1 MAKDIGLIS
10 ARMRKDLA
18 STDIASIRHGLE
30 DVHPV
35 DIAELISG
43 LDPEAAWTVL
53 EQLARDRAASVFAYL
68 DTDVQVAL
76 AQSAQHHSR
85 LGEIASRMGAD
96 DRADFYKELPPEQ
109 QQALLPLLAQA
120 EREDIRS
127 LASYEEGT
135 AGALMTS
142 AYASLPE
149 NLTAAQAL
157 EMLRAEAPS
166 RETIYRAYVVDG
178 ERRLVGSLRLQ
189 DLILAQPRTG
199 IGQIMDRNT
208 LTVRIDDDQE
218 EVARKIARYDIL
230 ALPVLDADD
239 RLVGI
244 VTYDDAMDVLQE
256 EATEDFHKSG
266 TVQGLSQS
274 IANAPIGMLYR
285 ARVMWLVVL
294 VFGNIFSSAGI
305 AAFEET
311 IEAHV
316 ALVFFLPLLIGS
328 GGNAGAQAATLMVR
342 GMSTG
347 DVALSDWGR
356 LVGRELL
363 VAVPLGLTMA
373 AAVSLIGYLRGGIEI
388 AWIVTLSMTL
398 IVIIGS
404 LIGMCLPFILSR
416 SKLDPATAS
425 APLVTSIADAV
436 GVLIY
441 FAIAT
446 LVLPPLAA

>member
-1 MAKDIGLIS
+1 MPRGSGLTL
-10 ARMRKDLA
+10 ARVQEALA
-18 STDIASIRHGLE
+18 ANDIASIKEMLE
-30 DVHPV
+30 AEHPV
-35 DIAELISG
+35 DLAELISG
-43 LDPEAAWTVL
+43 LDTEAAWVVL
-53 EQLARDRAASVFAYL
+53 RQLPFDKEARAFAYL
-68 DTDVQVAL
+68 DKSVQVGL
-76 AQSAQHHSR
+76 AGSPKHRRQ
-85 LGEIASRMGAD
+85 LGEIVSRMGAD
-96 DRADFYKELPPEQ
+96 DRADFYKELPEEQ

-120 EREDIRS
+120 EREDVRR

-142 AYASLPE
+142 AYASLRE
-149 NLTAAQAL
+149 DITAGQAL
-157 EMLRAEAPS
+157 DMLRAEAPS
-166 RETIYRAYVVDG
+166 RETIYRAYVVDTQ
-178 ERRLVGSLRLQ
+178 RRLVGSLRLQ
-189 DLILAQPRTG
+189 DLILAQPETG

-208 LTVRIDDDQE
+208 LAVRIGDDQE

-230 ALPVLDADD
+230 ALPVIDMDD

-244 VTYDDAMDVLQE
+244 VTYDDAIDVLQE
-256 EATEDFHKSG
+256 EETEDFHKSG

-274 IANAPIGMLYR
+274 ISSAPIAMLYR
-285 ARVMWLVVL
+285 ARVLWLVVL

-347 DVALSDWGR
+347 EVALKDWSR
-356 LVGRELL
+356 LLGRELL

-373 AAVSLIGYLRGGIEI
+373 AAVSPIGFIRGGSSI
-388 AWIVTLSMTL
+388 ALIVTLSMVV

-416 SKLDPATAS
+416 SRLDPATAS

-446 LVLPPLAA
+446 AILPAA